1 VAHSDAVT
9 VDATL
14 HGRIRCCFGYVIGYI
29 VFFYIFFTVAD
40 AWFITAFLLL
50 DGMAMS
56 TVRRS
61 KITVTQEHT
70 LIIVSVTDSQ

>member
-1 VAHSDAVT
+1 MVHSDAVT
-9 VDATL
+9 VTRLCTVEDGAVSVML
-14 HGRIRCCFGYVIGYI
+14 FGIS
-29 VFFYIFFTVAD
+29 FFFIFTVAD

-70 LIIVSVTDSQ
+70 LIIVGVTDSQ